1 MLSNKV
7 NAEIQKMKK
16 RLFIAIHYMEI
27 GGVERSLI
35 GLLNTIDY
43 SRYDVD
49 LFVYQHC
56 GEFMSLIP
64 PQVNLLLEIGSYAAI
79 EKPMAQALCE
89 GHVGVVL
96 GRLLAKWTFA
106 IYNKKHH
113 PKDGSA
119 IFQYVGDCVTPL
131 LPSLEKFGE
140 YDVAISF
147 LTPHNIV
154 RDKVKAKKKLAWIH
168 TDYTFIEVNAAQ
180 ELPVWDAYDR
190 IFAVSEGVKEG
201 FVKVFPSLVKKVS
214 VFENILSEKFV
225 REQAMAGQE
234 DIVKD
239 DSSFRLLSVG
249 RFTHAKNFD
258 NVPFVCQKLVE
269 KGLKFKWYLIGFGGE
284 EALIRR
290 NIETAGMQ
298 NVCIILGKKT
308 NPYPYM
314 AACDVYVQPSR
325 FEGKAV
331 TVRETQIIGKPVIIA
346 DYATA
351 HSQVQ
356 DGVDGIIVPLDN
368 DGMADGIAKFLQ
380 DKQKCQ
386 QITAYLQTHHYGNE
400 DEVKKLEIA

>member
-1 MLSNKV
+1 
-7 NAEIQKMKK
+7 MKK
-16 RLFIAIHYMEI
+16 RLFIAIHYLEI

-35 GLLNTIDY
+35 GLLNALDY
-43 SRYDVD
+43 NRFDVD

-64 PQVNLLLEIGSYAAI
+64 PQVNLLPEIGSYAAI
-79 EKPMAQALCE
+79 EKPMVRALQE
-89 GHVGVVL
+89 GHVGVVW
-96 GRLLAKWTFA
+96 GRLLAKWKFA
-106 IYNKKHH
+106 IYKRKHH
-113 PKDGSA
+113 PRDGSA

-131 LPSLEKFGE
+131 LPSLKKYGE

-168 TDYTFIEVNAAQ
+168 TDYSFIEVNAAQ

-201 FVKVFPSLVKKVS
+201 FVKIFPSLVKKVS
-214 VFENILSEKFV
+214 VFENILSEKFI

-239 DSSFRLLSVG
+239 DSLFRLLSVG

-269 KGLKFKWYLIGFGGE
+269 KGLKLKWYLIGFGGD
-284 EALIRR
+284 EALIRK
-290 NIETAGMQ
+290 NIEDTGMQ
-298 NVCIILGKKT
+298 DVCIILGKKT

-314 AACDVYVQPSR
+314 AACDIYVQPSR

-331 TVRETQIIGKPVIIA
+331 TVREAQILGKPVIIA

-368 DGMADGIAKFLQ
+368 DGMADDITKFLQ
-380 DKQKCQ
+380 DIQKCQ
-386 QITAYLQTHHYGNE
+386 LITNYLKTHHYGNE
-400 DEVKKLEIA
+400 DKVKKLEIG